1 MARMTTDLRVALSL
15 WLNAFQSAEDAV
27 SAAPDSPKKN
37 HIPAIIADL
46 QKTSQTLASVADT
59 EIEAA
64 EEEERAGGD
73 NLDYLVQT
81 DRGPLFVAS
90 IRVPTILQR
99 LAGWEDA
106 RNFVLNGKNP
116 SHADYSKLEEAE
128 RVMVRFLADSRAA
141 ARTRGLD
148 RLPSPTDPTPP
159 CQTATIQAQDIAA

>member
-46 QKTSQTLASVADT
+46 QQTLASVADT